1 MNIEI
6 TLEGFLSVIKS
17 TKPIMVNLFNE
28 NELLLISF
36 ELAGYNALDDFLMD
50 DEVTGIEFKTPNI
63 INVSINTSKNE

>member
-63 INVSINTSKNE
+63 INVSIDTSKNE